1 MGEARI
7 SMKIAEKMGEIHS
20 LNIPMSKEPDWIWN
34 CMDRWLA
41 SLESIVKGKIESKPN
56 SAVLQK
62 QRDLMRSIDY
72 VQELAWIRS
81 VIEAGTYPVVFCHND
96 LQEGNILLRQS
107 SSGQESRTPRES
119 ISILRYGTGYL
130 ITILYCNSF
139 FSLLDRI
146 SMRHLAIVL
155 MAIAIW
161 MRMTSKSEHIP

>member
-1 MGEARI
+1 MTTTEMGEARI

-119 ISILRYGTGYL
+119 ISILRYRVTYHYL
-130 ITILYCNSF
+130 IEKV
-139 FSLLDRI
+139 D
-146 SMRHLAIVL
+146 
-155 MAIAIW
+155 
-161 MRMTSKSEHIP
+161 

>member
-1 MGEARI
+1 MIQARSLTTTEMGDARI

-41 SLESIVKGKIESKPN
+41 SLESIVKGEIESKPN

-72 VQELAWIRS
+72 VKELAWIRS
-81 VIEAGTYPVVFCHND
+81 VIESGTYPVVFCHND

-107 SSGQESRTPRES
+107 NSGQETRTPRES
-119 ISILRYGTGYL
+119 ISILRYG
-130 ITILYCNSF
+130 
-139 FSLLDRI
+139 R
-146 SMRHLAIVL
+146 
-155 MAIAIW
+155 
-161 MRMTSKSEHIP
+161 E